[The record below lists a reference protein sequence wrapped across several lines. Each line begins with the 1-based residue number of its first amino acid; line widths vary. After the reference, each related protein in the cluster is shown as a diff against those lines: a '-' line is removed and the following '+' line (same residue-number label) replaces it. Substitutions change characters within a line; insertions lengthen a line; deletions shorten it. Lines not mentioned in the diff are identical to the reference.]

1 MINKKRKLS
10 ILLVVSLLII
20 NMLIPLTS
28 IKAEAATE
36 TGEVGGLKWTFD
48 NSTGTMTV
56 TGDAKDEWTL
66 IPYLGMSLKWET
78 HAPWIQLER
87 EGKRIK
93 HLKFVDC
100 NISQVNNMVYMFSGL
115 TSLETLD
122 LGDKFDTSNVTN
134 MGGMFN
140 RLSSLKSLNLGNKF
154 DTSKVK
160 NMDMMFNGMTALQTL
175 ELGNK
180 FDTSNV
186 TTMQYMFAGL
196 TSLKQ
201 LDLKDKFDT
210 SNVQTMGRMFSSIPF
225 PFKYLHIEFPDTPFK
240 NVSTE
245 RFNYSLKTLNL
256 GNKFNTSKVND
267 MTEMFFGLTSLQ
279 SLDLGDKFDTSN
291 VNNMWGMFAGLESV
305 KSLDL
310 RENFDTS
317 QVLSFTDMFA
327 GMKKLEV
334 LNMGDKFFTE
344 QVDNRYDPKLEDPN
358 SEFDPGWNTPFA
370 NMFYNVSKLKS
381 VKTGNDLLD
390 RRLNPPESQPISQ
403 SETELY
409 TGKWI
414 KKYDY
419 EGNRLYNQTP
429 KEQIWGGD
437 LARNIAG
444 TWVWETKFDVDDFG
458 DGKYVYT
465 LNDPTEKKGDKW
477 IYRFK
482 VIDDSVDYFIKEIP
496 KNQSDTEKYTPIY
509 TNGSKGWQH
518 FDSFNKRDGVYK
530 LINKSTKTPTPW
542 EIMIAKDVIN
552 KEDDTSFTV
561 EVTLHSDTKDLSGKI
576 LIDDIVFK
584 DGKALIN
591 VSENSPKTIKNIPYY
606 INIDRTEIKEI
617 LDDPKYEYVETIIQ
631 PPSGIPQTGK
641 GPINFNPM
649 WRFILKN
656 KPTTT
661 EPKPKL
667 ATLYLTKRLY
677 GHFDE
682 ETSKQ
687 SFKFKISLTGLEKNK
702 AYSAFPIGEG
712 NKVNFKANS
721 KGEANIELSL
731 KNNEMYKIDL
741 PVNATYQI
749 NETAGDYKPSY
760 VIKQNTGDENE
771 NINKSADN
779 GEKNK
784 ELSTTK
790 ETLSRIAVG
799 DRYKPES
806 NTVEFTNK
814 IEQLASLKIA
824 KAIKGSNVDNKA
836 KFNFHLTFKN
846 MKPNSTL
853 DTSIGRIVADEEGIA
868 EIGFKLSNNQNVL
881 IENIPSYIT
890 YVVSEEDNT
899 LGYRSQY
906 TVGEENGAI
915 TKPDSKGFGATQV
928 VNQDLATDEI
938 QLEPN
943 KRDIVKFTNM
953 KDDKISI
960 TKKVEG
966 NFGNKNELFT
976 FKVKM
981 SLKDNKL
988 PIVESFPTVRHT
1000 SQGDVKDVLTLNSDG
1015 EGFVTIKHGETID
1028 IQGVKLNSEYNIN
1041 VEEVG
1046 ADVYNTKATVKQTK
1060 YSENATPIA
1069 DINVDTK
1076 IVNFNKEQE
1085 SNVNIEYT
1093 NTSNSE
1099 VPTMFDDNF
1108 KILILILLLTVFAV
1122 AYKVYSV
1129 NKGRNN

>member
-20 NMLIPLTS
+20 NILIPITS

-36 TGEVGGLKWTFD
+36 TGEIAGLKWTFD

-56 TGDAKDEWTL
+56 TG
-66 IPYLGMSLKWET
+66 ET
-78 HAPWIQLER
+78 GSIWNNNVMPNIFISWRNNAPWNAVEKTG
-87 EGKRIK
+87 EKVK
-93 HLKFVDC
+93 HLKFVNCDMS
-100 NISQVNNMVYMFSGL
+100 NVTNMSGMFYGL
-115 TSLETLD
+115 ENLEILD
-122 LGDKFDTSNVTN
+122 LGDKFDTSNVNN
-134 MGGMFN
+134 MYGMFN
-140 RLSSLKSLNLGNKF
+140 GLISLKSLNLGNKF

-160 NMDMMFNGMTALQTL
+160 NMDMMFNRMTSLQSL
-175 ELGNK
+175 KLGNK
-180 FDTSNV
+180 FDTSNT
-186 TTMQYMFAGL
+186 TTMQYMFAGMS
-196 TSLKQ
+196 SLQK
-201 LDLKDKFDT
+201 LDLGDKFDT
-210 SNVQTMGRMFSSIPF
+210 SNVQTMGRMFSSAPMLHEF
-225 PFKYLHIEFPDTPFK
+225 LSVQFPSNPFKHVPA
-240 NVSTE
+240 E
-245 RFNYSLKTLNL
+245 RLNYSLKTLNL
-256 GNKFNTSKVND
+256 GNKFDTSNVED
-267 MTEMFFGLTSLQ
+267 MTEMFFGLASLQ
-279 SLDLGDKFDTSN
+279 SLDLGDKFNTSN
-291 VNNMWGMFAGLESV
+291 VYNMWGMFAGLNSV

-310 RENFDTS
+310 GNNFDTS
-317 QVLSFTDMFA
+317 KVVSFTDMFA
-327 GMKKLEV
+327 GMGNLERI
-334 LNMGDKFFTE
+334 NMGDKFFTE
-344 QVDNRYDPKLEDPN
+344 QVDNRYDPKYEDPS
-358 SEFDPGWNTPFA
+358 SEFEPGWNTPFA

-381 VKTGNDLLD
+381 IKTGNDLLD
-390 RRLNPPESQPISQ
+390 RRLNPPESQPIPP

-429 KEQIWGGD
+429 KEQIWGGYS
-437 LARNIAG
+437 ARDIAG

-509 TNGSKGWQH
+509 TNGSEGWEH
-518 FDSFNKRDGVYK
+518 FDSFNKKDGIYK
-530 LINKSTKTPTPW
+530 LINKSTKTPPAR
-542 EIMIAKDVIN
+542 EIKIAKDVIN
-552 KEDDTSFTV
+552 EEDDTNFTI
-561 EVTLHSDTKDLSGKI
+561 EVTLHSDTQDLTGKI

-591 VSENSPKTIKNIPYY
+591 VSENSPKTIKNIPQY
-606 INIDRTEIKEI
+606 INLGKTEVKEI
-617 LDDPKYEYVETIIQ
+617 LNNPKYEYVSTEVIRQGDNITAL
-631 PPSGIPQTGK
+631 SGIPIKYT
-641 GPINFNPM
+641 
-649 WRFILKN
+649 FILKN
-656 KPTTT
+656 EIKSVKPTSNST
-661 EPKPKL
+661 
-667 ATLYLTKRLY
+667 TLYLTKRLD

-682 ETSKQ
+682 ETNKQ
-687 SFKFKISLTGLEKNK
+687 SFNFIISLAGLEKDK
-702 AYSAFPIGEG
+702 TYTASPIEQG

-749 NETAGDYKPSY
+749 NESAGDYKPSY
-760 VIKQNTGDENE
+760 IIKQNTGNANE
-771 NINKSADN
+771 NINKSADS

-784 ELSTTK
+784 ELSTAK
-790 ETLSRIAVG
+790 ETLSRVIIG
-799 DRYKPES
+799 KRMYLES
-806 NTVEFTNK
+806 NTVEFTNE

-853 DTSIGRIVADEEGIA
+853 DTSIGRIVADEEGMA
-868 EIGFKLSNNQNVL
+868 EIGFKLSNNQNIL

-890 YVVSEEDNT
+890 YIVSEEDNT

-906 TVGEENGAI
+906 TVGEENGAV
-915 TKPDSKGFGATQV
+915 TKPDSKGFGATQI
-928 VNQDLATDEI
+928 VNQDLATNEI

-943 KRDIVKFTNM
+943 KRDVVKFTNM

-966 NFGNKNELFT
+966 NFGNKNEIFT

-981 SLKDNKL
+981 ALKDNNL

-1000 SQGDVKDVLTLNSDG
+1000 DNGDIKDVLTLNSDG

-1060 YSENATPIA
+1060 YSENAAPIA

-1076 IVNFNKEQE
+1076 TVNFNKEKE

-1108 KILILILLLTVFAV
+1108 KVLILILLLTAFAV
-1122 AYKVYSV
+1122 AYKVYST
-1129 NKGRNN
+1129 NKERNN

>member
-1 MINKKRKLS
+1 MITRKKKLS
-10 ILLVVSLLII
+10 ILLVLSLLII
-20 NMLIPLTS
+20 NILVPITS
-28 IKAEAATE
+28 MKAEAATE
-36 TGEVGGLKWTFD
+36 TGEIAGLKWTFD

-56 TGDAKDEWTL
+56 TG
-66 IPYLGMSLKWET
+66 ET
-78 HAPWIQLER
+78 GSIWNNNVMPNIFVSWRNNAPWNMVEKGG
-87 EGKRIK
+87 EKVK
-93 HLKFVDC
+93 HLKFVNCDMS
-100 NISQVNNMVYMFSGL
+100 NVTNMSGMFYGL
-115 TSLETLD
+115 ENLEILD
-122 LGDKFDTSNVTN
+122 LGDKFDTSNVDN
-134 MGGMFN
+134 MYGMFN
-140 RLSSLKSLNLGNKF
+140 GLSSLKSLNLGNKF

-160 NMDMMFNGMTALQTL
+160 NMDMMFNRMTSLQSL
-175 ELGNK
+175 KLGNK
-180 FDTSNV
+180 FDTSNT
-186 TTMQYMFAGL
+186 TTMQYMFAGMS
-196 TSLKQ
+196 SLQK
-201 LDLKDKFDT
+201 LDLGDKFDT
-210 SNVQTMGRMFSSIPF
+210 SNVQTMGRMFSSAPMLHEFLSVQF
-225 PFKYLHIEFPDTPFK
+225 PSNPFK
-240 NVSTE
+240 NVPAE
-245 RFNYSLKTLNL
+245 RLNYSLKTLNL
-256 GNKFNTSKVND
+256 GNKFDTSNVED
-267 MTEMFFGLTSLQ
+267 MTEMFFGLASLQ
-279 SLDLGDKFDTSN
+279 SLDLGDKFNTSN
-291 VNNMWGMFAGLESV
+291 VYNMWGMFAGLSSV

-310 RENFDTS
+310 RDNFDTS
-317 QVLSFTDMFA
+317 KVGSFTDMFA
-327 GMKKLEV
+327 GMRSLERI
-334 LNMGDKFFTE
+334 NMGDKFFTE
-344 QVDNRYDPKLEDPN
+344 QVDNRYDPKYEDPS
-358 SEFDPGWNTPFA
+358 SEFEPGWNTPFA

-381 VKTGNDLLD
+381 IKTGNDLLD
-390 RRLNPPESQPISQ
+390 RDFNAPESQPIPP

-429 KEQIWGGD
+429 KEQIWGD
-437 LARNIAG
+437 YSARDIAG

-509 TNGSKGWQH
+509 TNGSKGWEH

-530 LINKSTKTPTPW
+530 LINKSTTTFPEKILT
-542 EIMIAKDVIN
+542 ISKDVIDKN
-552 KEDDTSFTV
+552 DDTGFTV
-561 EVTLHSDTKDLSGKI
+561 EVTLHSDTKDLTGKI

-584 DGKALIN
+584 NGKALIN
-591 VSENSPKTIKNIPYY
+591 ISENSPKTIKNIPEY
-606 INIDRTEIKEI
+606 INIDKTKVKEI
-617 LDDPKYEYVETIIQ
+617 LDNPKYEYVDTIIR
-631 PPSGIPQTGK
+631 PPSGIPVTGEPLNFD
-641 GPINFNPM
+641 PI
-649 WRFILKN
+649 WRFTIRNKIKSV
-656 KPTTT
+656 KPTPNST
-661 EPKPKL
+661 
-667 ATLYLTKRLY
+667 TLYLTKKLD

-687 SFKFKISLTGLEKNK
+687 SFKFKISLTRLEKDK
-702 AYSAFPIGEG
+702 IYSASLIDKGE
-712 NKVNFKANS
+712 NINFKSNS

-760 VIKQNTGDENE
+760 VIKQNIGNENE

-784 ELSTTK
+784 ELSTVK
-790 ETLSRIAVG
+790 ETLSRIAIG
-799 DRYKPES
+799 DQYEPES

-906 TVGEENGAI
+906 TVGEENGTV
-915 TKPDSKGFGATQV
+915 TKPDSKGFGATQI

-943 KRDIVKFTNM
+943 KRDVVKFTNM
-953 KDDKISI
+953 KDDTISI

-981 SLKDNKL
+981 ALKDNNL

-1000 SQGDVKDVLTLNSDG
+1000 SQGDVKDILTLNSDG

-1028 IQGVKLNSEYNIN
+1028 IQGVKLNSEYKIN
-1041 VEEVG
+1041 VEEVS

-1060 YSENATPIA
+1060 YSENTAPIA

-1076 IVNFNKEQE
+1076 IVSFNKEQE

-1093 NTSNSE
+1093 NASNSE

-1108 KILILILLLTVFAV
+1108 KVLILILLLTVFAV
-1122 AYKVYSV
+1122 AYRVYSV
-1129 NKGRNN
+1129 NRERNN